1 MIPGFLAPV
10 HLPLNTENKPCSDK
24 FPFQGTQ
31 FVPVGSPG
39 PLHCQPV
46 FLLPGVTLEVCIAG
60 LTLSSFCVALMAL
73 ANSPND
79 CPIFSHVH
87 WWNLKQFSPT
97 IDLDFAFD
105 SAARRDHLGLEGDGA
120 THSLLLQEQLSLGH
134 STVLSCIPLNTEF
147 WVELHASWR
156 KWSITCHMSA
166 VCPRWIPDDL
176 FNKGTSRHW
185 ANVSKEVHLNEATIS
200 TVFLDQGLSKGVCQ
214 TTIGQVPP
222 ENVLQI

>member
-10 HLPLNTENKPCSDK
+10 HLPLNTENKHCSNK

-31 FVPVGSPG
+31 FVQLGSPG

-46 FLLPGVTLEVCIAG
+46 FLLPGVTLDVCIAG
-60 LTLSSFCVALMAL
+60 LTLASFYVALMAL

-120 THSLLLQEQLSLGH
+120 TGSLPLQEQLSLGR
-134 STVLSCIPLNTEF
+134 SNS
-147 WVELHASWR
+147 VELHPSQHWVLSWTPCFLE
-156 KWSITCHMSA
+156 KVIDHMSY
-166 VCPRWIPDDL
+166 
-176 FNKGTSRHW
+176 
-185 ANVSKEVHLNEATIS
+185 VSC
-200 TVFLDQGLSKGVCQ
+200 LSQ
-214 TTIGQVPP
+214 MDPWWLI
-222 ENVLQI
+222 